1 MGSGASVIVSSQ
13 VVGNV
18 VLIIIVFITI
28 FFIVFSK
35 SLTIS
40 IITMSNYHRIH
51 PPVHH
56 IHHYRR
62 HLGADGNCP
71 KNGGSCSGK
80 QGHARDSQSGEY
92 LGKPRRKHNH
102 INDIKA
108 KGSGPLAKLAIFIR

>member
-1 MGSGASVIVSSQ
+1 
-13 VVGNV
+13 
-18 VLIIIVFITI
+18 
-28 FFIVFSK
+28 
-35 SLTIS
+35 
-40 IITMSNYHRIH
+40 MSNYHRIH

-56 IHHYRR
+56 IYHYRR
-62 HLGADGNCP
+62 HLAADGNRP

-80 QGHARDSQSGEY
+80 QGYARDSQSGEY